1 MAKPKTKESKIVSFS
16 LDLKV
21 LEKLDSYSK
30 NTYVPKTKVVELA
43 LSKYIDDM
51 EKKEGSVCSEKD
63 KN

>member
-16 LDLKV
+16 LDLKI

-30 NTYVPKTKVVELA
+30 RTYIPKTKVVELA

-51 EKKEGSVCSEKD
+51 KNKEGLVDQER
-63 KN
+63 